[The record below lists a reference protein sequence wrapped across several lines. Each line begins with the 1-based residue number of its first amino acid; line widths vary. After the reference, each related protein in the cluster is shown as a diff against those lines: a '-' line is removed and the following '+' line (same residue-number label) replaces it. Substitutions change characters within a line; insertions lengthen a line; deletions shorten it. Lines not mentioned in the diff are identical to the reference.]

1 MEEGEKEELQAPPKS
16 AAVPSPSP
24 GEMVGARV
32 LTSPQA
38 AQRPHSRSGSLQGPR
53 AGQPGVAGSAQP
65 WGWGQEICVENATSC
80 ALVPCASAGSRVGP
94 LVTFTSPK
102 TTLGTWGGTAQ
113 RMETPPLILEAE
125 I

>member
-1 MEEGEKEELQAPPKS
+1 MEEGKKKEPQASPKS
-16 AAVPSPSP
+16 AAVPSPAP

-38 AQRPHSRSGSLQGPR
+38 AQRPRSRSGSLQGPT
-53 AGQPGVAGSAQP
+53 AGQPGVTGSARP
-65 WGWGQEICVENATSC
+65 WGWGQICVENATSC
-80 ALVPCASAGSRVGP
+80 ALVPCPSAGSRVGP

-102 TTLGTWGGTAQ
+102 TTLGTGGGTAQ
-113 RMETPPLILEAE
+113 RMETPPLRLEAE